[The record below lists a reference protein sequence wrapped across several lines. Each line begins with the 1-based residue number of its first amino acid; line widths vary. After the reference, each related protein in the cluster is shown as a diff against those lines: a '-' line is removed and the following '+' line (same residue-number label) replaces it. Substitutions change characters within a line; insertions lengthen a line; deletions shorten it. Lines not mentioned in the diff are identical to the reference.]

1 MVGSRSQR
9 EGDQHVV
16 HGRSPEREIVTPFAS
31 TPAGPA
37 TVREAATLDA
47 ADPLGRFRDRF
58 HVPPGQVYL
67 QGNGLGLLSRDAER
81 AVLDTLEEW
90 KRLAHMGW
98 TDASP
103 PWMDM
108 AEDVGALMA
117 PLVGAAA
124 DEVIATGATTENI
137 HTLVATFYR
146 PAGRRTKILADE
158 LTFPS
163 DLFALQSQVRLRGGD
178 PAEGLVLVRSR
189 DGRTIDEDDVIA
201 AMTDEIAI
209 AVLPVV
215 LYRSG
220 QLLDVARVTRAAHE
234 RGILIGFDAAHS
246 IGVLPHRFDEW
257 GVDFGLWS
265 GYKYL
270 NGGPGAVAGLYVNRR
285 HFGTPLGLAG
295 WFGTDPAWQF
305 DPTIEFH
312 PAGTA
317 RAWSI
322 SSPHVLSAAALRG
335 SLAIFAEAGMDAIR
349 EKSVHQTSYLIE
361 LLDERLVGA
370 GLGWALGSPR
380 DPARRGGHIVV
391 EHAEAARVHKA
402 VRAAG
407 FNVGYKP
414 PHAIRIAPSPLYT
427 RYLELAQVIEALADA
442 TGHSDDPPPR

>member
-1 MVGSRSQR
+1 MPVS
-9 EGDQHVV
+9 
-16 HGRSPEREIVTPFAS
+16 
-31 TPAGPA
+31 AG
-37 TVREAATLDA
+37 TVNEAAALDA
-47 ADPLGRFRDRF
+47 ADPLRAFRDRF

-67 QGNGLGLLSRDAER
+67 QGNGLGLMSLDAER
-81 AVLDTLEEW
+81 SVLDALEEW

-98 TDASP
+98 TDATP

-117 PLVGAAA
+117 PLAGATA

-137 HTLVATFYR
+137 HALVASFYR
-146 PAGRRTKILADE
+146 PDGRRTKILADE

-163 DLFALQSQVRLRGGD
+163 DLFALQSQVRLHGGD
-178 PAEGLVLVRSR
+178 PADRLVLVRSR
-189 DGRTIDEDDVIA
+189 DGRLIEEADVIA
-201 AMTDEIAI
+201 AMTDEIAV

-220 QLLDVARVTRAAHE
+220 QLLDVGRLTRSAHE

-257 GVDFGLWS
+257 DIDFALWS

-285 HFGTPLGLAG
+285 HFGTPPGLAG

-312 PAGTA
+312 PASTA
-317 RAWSI
+317 RAWCI

-335 SLAIFAEAGMDAIR
+335 SLAVFAEAGIDAIR
-349 EKSVHQTSYLIE
+349 EKSVRQTSYLIE
-361 LLDERLVGA
+361 RFDVRLAGS

-380 DPARRGGHIVV
+380 DPERRGGHIVV
-391 EHAEAARVHKA
+391 EHPEAARVHKA

-407 FNVGYKP
+407 FNIGFKP

-427 RYLELAQVIEALADA
+427 RYVELAQVVEALADA
-442 TGHSDDPPPR
+442 TGHSDDPTSR